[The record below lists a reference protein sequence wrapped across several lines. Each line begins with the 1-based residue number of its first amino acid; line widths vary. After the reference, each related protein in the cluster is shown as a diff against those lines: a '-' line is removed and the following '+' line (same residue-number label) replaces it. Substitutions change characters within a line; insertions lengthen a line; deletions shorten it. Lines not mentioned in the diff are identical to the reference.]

1 MRYTKYIQLNTRLN
15 RLEEELQ
22 NWVDLT
28 KELSHKWMTY
38 ASHRKTGIV
47 YDTAVIDEHIM
58 TLHKEMEEIKG
69 ELKNADN
76 QST

>member
-1 MRYTKYIQLNTRLN
+1 
-15 RLEEELQ
+15 
-22 NWVDLT
+22 
-28 KELSHKWMTY
+28 MTY

-58 TLHKEMEEIKG
+58 TLHQEMEEIKG
-69 ELKNADN
+69 ELKDADN

>member
-47 YDTAVIDEHIM
+47 YDTAVIDEQIM

-69 ELKNADN
+69 ELKDADN